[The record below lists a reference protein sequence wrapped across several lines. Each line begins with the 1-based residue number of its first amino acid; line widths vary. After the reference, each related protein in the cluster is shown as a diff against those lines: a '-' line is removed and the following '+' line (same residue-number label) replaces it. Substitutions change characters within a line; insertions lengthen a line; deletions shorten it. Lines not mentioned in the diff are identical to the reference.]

1 MNEQVGESKTIL
13 KTIVPRANKL
23 VDYSNKLNN

>member
-1 MNEQVGESKTIL
+1 MNEQVGESKSIL
-13 KTIVPRANKL
+13 KTIVPKADKL